1 MLSHSLQ
8 LWREFFWCTSLRFE
22 ISLEK
27 TSQPLSFVCWKPLQF
42 NLNGNFFVINKM
54 DSGFYLQ
61 LPDSP
66 ERSEK
71 LWVLKEKYGAIW
83 WKLFDKILS
92 LHYKG
97 TSPRDNVK
105 YYGQGIIKPNTKF
118 ILCNRWMAREFS
130 PV

>member
-1 MLSHSLQ
+1 
-8 LWREFFWCTSLRFE
+8 
-22 ISLEK
+22 
-27 TSQPLSFVCWKPLQF
+27 
-42 NLNGNFFVINKM
+42 M

-105 YYGQGIIKPNTKF
+105 YFGQNNQTKHKVHT
-118 ILCNRWMAREFS
+118 LQQMNS
-130 PV
+130 KGV